1 MYLTQNQHGF
11 VRKRL
16 AMKSMLHY
24 LNKVYSALDQD
35 PKSEVNTFYAD
46 FSKAFDRV
54 PHKLLLEKLNCI
66 GVKNCFFF
74 GNSKRLLAQLQTIS
88 SYRTHCVCR
97 TSNN

>member
-74 GNSKRLLAQLQTIS
+74 WKLQTITCTTANNFFVS
-88 SYRTHCVCR
+88 DSLRL
-97 TSNN
+97 SNEQ